1 MNNSLGQNPCL
12 VTAYLSSPC
21 SDGSM
26 TFRFSAGLGLGLLIF
41 FWQAMILLQSLRVLN
56 IQVPRS
62 MEQTLANAVQ

>member
-26 TFRFSAGLGLGLLIF
+26 TFRFSAGLGLGLLIC
-41 FWQAMILLQSLRVLN
+41 WQAMKLLLSLQVLN